1 MTTKKI
7 NLKLVGVALLP
18 ALAVSV
24 AVILLGKAVGFDEA
38 AAERVSQTLFFP
50 LFLGACHAWRHR
62 FDREWIDAKYAQV
75 CERAAYRRS
84 PSNALPVGQ

>member
-24 AVILLGKAVGFDEA
+24 VAILLGKAVGTSEA
-38 AAERVSQTLFFP
+38 VAERVSQILFFP
-50 LFLGACHAWRHR
+50 RLS
-62 FDREWIDAKYAQV
+62 
-75 CERAAYRRS
+75 RS
-84 PSNALPVGQ
+84 LLRLAPPLRSRCLAVTG

>member
-24 AVILLGKAVGFDEA
+24 AVILLGKAAGLPEA
-38 AAERVSQTLFFP
+38 GAERVSRVLFFP
-50 LFLGACHAWRHR
+50 VFFAACYTWRHR
-62 FDREWIDAKYAQV
+62 FDR
-75 CERAAYRRS
+75 S
-84 PSNALPVGQ
+84 AL

>member
-24 AVILLGKAVGFDEA
+24 SVILFGKAVGFPETVV
-38 AAERVSQTLFFP
+38 ERVSQLLFFSV
-50 LFLGACHAWRHR
+50 FLAACYAWRHR
-62 FDREWIDAKYAQV
+62 FDRV
-75 CERAAYRRS
+75 T
-84 PSNALPVGQ
+84 